1 MTIRGKAAI
10 VGIGEV
16 PTRRSYPDR
25 TTLGLCAEA
34 ARMAIE
40 DAGLR
45 KADINGLVTDGGT
58 APAAMAEYINLRPT
72 FATGVAMQGASGTSA
87 MAVAASAV
95 LANNILSNTIGLEA
109 KSSAIVFPKPLPNGK
124 SGILIVNSTGDKIGD
139 ANEGNLI
146 SGNLEHGIAITSLSS
161 GTLISHNQIGIVKNN
176 LNNVAFVG
184 NG

>member
-72 FATGVAMQGASGTSA
+72 FATGVAMQGASGTS
-87 MAVAASAV
+87 
-95 LANNILSNTIGLEA
+95 
-109 KSSAIVFPKPLPNGK
+109 PK
-124 SGILIVNSTGDKIGD
+124 
-139 ANEGNLI
+139 I
-146 SGNLEHGIAITSLSS
+146 SGLALSEGMVVPPQRAGESLWKGI
-161 GTLISHNQIGIVKNN
+161 
-176 LNNVAFVG
+176 
-184 NG
+184 